1 METVP
6 TFLNMSINAENLINK
21 IAFFNEDK
29 MYDFSMKKWHVI
41 YLINKWL
48 IKCKKLRSQIP
59 PYFKYTPTSVARV
72 SIKYY
77 IFYTYPLFIILSG
90 FILVVAL
97 LQEAQ
102 NYYW

>member
-1 METVP
+1 
-6 TFLNMSINAENLINK
+6 
-21 IAFFNEDK
+21 
-29 MYDFSMKKWHVI
+29 MYVI

-77 IFYTYPLFIILSG
+77 IFYTYALFIILSG
-90 FILVVAL
+90 FILAVAS

-102 NYYW
+102 KNYYW